1 MPEKKKLDYKKT
13 ILTGFGFLASS
24 IAWAIYDPYIT
35 KILNKILSESAF
47 VTELSQKLGGA
58 IPLLR
63 DLAEAQGEEIAM
75 GAGFTLVPLFI
86 GIIMTFDNVFGVI
99 FQPTFGKL
107 SDNCHSKL
115 GKRRPF
121 IVACAPISAVLF
133 ALIPIV
139 ALNVP
144 GEAKL
149 PLTMLTVILFVFS
162 MSLWRAPVVA
172 LMPDL
177 TPPELRSEGNA
188 VINLMG
194 GVGSAVGMVAGTL
207 AIVLCTFF
215 TSYTKEQIQADE
227 TISFPFV
234 FIIGSVIMI
243 IGMLV
248 LLFFVKEQD
257 TSIRLKGAANQYA
270 DEKAKRKAEKAE
282 AKARKAELKA
292 IKLSKGEKKS
302 LFFMLGTLFFLFCG
316 TNAITTFFSLFAAEI
331 LHMLTSE
338 ATIIMLIFA
347 VCSGA
352 AAIPAGK
359 MGKKF
364 GRKKTIIAG
373 LSVFLAAFVVFFS
386 VFIVML
392 AGKDLS
398 IKKYVTVNNAYT
410 TVSGKINDF
419 NALRTT
425 DAKGIESDI
434 KDTLNK
440 KVKIE
445 VDVLDMDEYITYRT
459 ALEKGENVD
468 KYALYAKFDEYLA
481 TSDAINTFV
490 KENDIKKALKV
501 DEYYKYQ
508 KTVADSDALAGV
520 FVGESDIREVLND
533 AEYNQYIKAV
543 ADEDAFADVE
553 TIDYYKDFS
562 DYTVPEGSATSYDAV
577 IKVAVSQLGL
587 NEKATFA
594 ESVAAISESVS
605 AITAILRVLIYP
617 VLILGGAANMFITV
631 NTLPLVLDIGGVEK
645 VGTFTGYYYTA
656 TFSAQIASPIVYGFI
671 RMFAG
676 TYMSLFY
683 YSPIMFA
690 AAILLIL
697 FVKHGEAVPEDV
709 IQKIKEENE
718 D

>member
-1 MPEKKKLDYKKT
+1 MPEKKKLNYPKT

-35 KILNKILSESAF
+35 KILNKILTESAF
-47 VTELSQKLGGA
+47 ITELSQKLGNA
-58 IPLLR
+58 VPLLR
-63 DLAEAQGEEIAM
+63 DLAEAQGENIAM

-86 GIIMTFDNVFGVI
+86 GIIMTFDNIFGVI

-121 IVACAPISAVLF
+121 IVTCAPISAVLF

-139 ALNVP
+139 ALNVQ
-144 GEAKL
+144 GEARL

-207 AIVLCTFF
+207 AIALCTLF
-215 TSYTKEQIQADE
+215 TGYTKEQITADE
-227 TISFPFV
+227 TLSFPYV
-234 FIIGSVIMI
+234 FIIGSIIMV

-257 TSIRLKGAANQYA
+257 TSIRVKGAANQYA
-270 DEKAKRKAEKAE
+270 DEKAKRKAAKAE
-282 AKARKAELKA
+282 AKAKKAELKA
-292 IKLSKGEKKS
+292 IKLNKSEKKS

-316 TNAITTFFSLFAAEI
+316 TNAITTFFSLFAQEI

-338 ATIIMLIFA
+338 ATFIMLIFA

-364 GRKKTIIAG
+364 GRKKTILAG
-373 LSVFLAAFVVFFS
+373 LSVFLAAFIVFFS

-392 AGKDLS
+392 TSNNLS

-410 TVSGKINDF
+410 TVSEKVNDY
-419 NALRTT
+419 NAYRTKVAEAE
-425 DAKGIESDI
+425 AKEQEKLTGE
-434 KDTLNK
+434 
-440 KVKIE
+440 KVEVE
-445 VDVLDMDEYITYRT
+445 VDVLS
-459 ALEKGENVD
+459 VD
-468 KYALYAKFDEYLA
+468 KYIEYKANLEAGKDVSKYQLYVDFDKYFE
-481 TSDAINTFV
+481 TSDAINYFV
-490 KENDIKKALKV
+490 KDNDIKKALTV
-501 DEYYKYQ
+501 DGYYDYKAVVAE
-508 KTVADSDALAGV
+508 KGDVSTVANAG
-520 FVGESDIREVLND
+520 
-533 AEYNQYIKAV
+533 YY
-543 ADEDAFADVE
+543 ADFE
-553 TIDYYKDFS
+553 K
-562 DYTVPEGSATSYDAV
+562 YTLPENVQTTYDAV
-577 IKVAVSQLGL
+577 ISVAREQLGL
-587 NEKATFA
+587 GADGTYSQA
-594 ESVAAISESVS
+594 LTVISESVED
-605 AITAILRVLIYP
+605 ITAILRVLIYP

-671 RMFAG
+671 RMLAG

-690 AAILLIL
+690 LSILLIL
-697 FVKHGEAVPEDV
+697 FVKHGEAVPDEILKKV
-709 IQKIKEENE
+709 QEEN
-718 D
+718 DD